1 MFPWD
6 LSPGIPS
13 ASYALWAKEKRR
25 ERSCKSQRL
34 RPIHTTVAGSRARLS
49 GRTHRPARQAKAATA
64 RMAMI
69 RVAVIGAGQWGPNL
83 IRNFHNKQTSEVVW
97 IIDRDAT
104 RLEEV
109 HAHFPDVQ
117 VAKDPEQAL
126 RDSSVH
132 AVVVATPTSTHYALA
147 KEALERCKHVLVEKP
162 LTTEVKQGLGLLELA
177 TKYGLTLMVGHVFV
191 YNPAIR
197 KVKGYLDAGHLGD
210 VYYLSMVRTNL
221 GPIRL
226 DVNAAW
232 DLAAHDLSIA
242 NYWLNAEPL
251 SVSAIGGTW
260 INQGIED
267 AVFATLRYPKGVL
280 VNLHASWLN
289 PHKARDIKVV
299 GESRMLTFDDMN
311 LNEPLH
317 IYDKQVSDVRIP
329 PAYVDSFASFRA
341 SIRRGDV
348 IVPKVPLGEPL
359 AIQCAHFLE
368 CIETG
373 KQPFTSAGEGI
384 AVVRALEAMQRS
396 IRAGGREEQ
405 V

>member
-1 MFPWD
+1 MH
-6 LSPGIPS
+6 
-13 ASYALWAKEKRR
+13 
-25 ERSCKSQRL
+25 RL
-34 RPIHTTVAGSRARLS
+34 AWQGKVAA
-49 GRTHRPARQAKAATA
+49 A

-83 IRNFHNKQTSEVVW
+83 IRNFHNNQTSEVVW
-97 IIDRDAT
+97 IIDRDAA

-126 RDSSVH
+126 RDPSVH

-147 KEALERCKHVLVEKP
+147 KEALERRKHVLVEKP

-197 KVKGYLDAGHLGD
+197 KVKEYLDGGQLGK
-210 VYYLSMVRTNL
+210 VYYVSMVRTNL
-221 GPIRL
+221 GPIRV

-251 SVSAIGGTW
+251 TVSAIGGTW
-260 INQGIED
+260 INQGTDD
-267 AVFATLRYPKGVL
+267 AVFATLRYPQGVL

-289 PHKARDIKVV
+289 PRKARDITVV
-299 GESRMLTFDDMN
+299 GEKRMLTFDDMN
-311 LNEPLH
+311 LNEPLR
-317 IYDKQVSDVRIP
+317 IYGEQVSDVRIEP
-329 PAYVDSFASFRA
+329 TYVDSFASFRA
-341 SIRRGDV
+341 SVRKGD
-348 IVPKVPLGEPL
+348 ITVPKVPVGEPL
-359 AIQCAHFLE
+359 ATECAHFLE
-368 CIETG
+368 CIVTG
-373 KQPFTSAGEGI
+373 KQPFSGGGEGI

-396 IRAGGREEQ
+396 IRAGGHEEK
-405 V
+405 VKPC